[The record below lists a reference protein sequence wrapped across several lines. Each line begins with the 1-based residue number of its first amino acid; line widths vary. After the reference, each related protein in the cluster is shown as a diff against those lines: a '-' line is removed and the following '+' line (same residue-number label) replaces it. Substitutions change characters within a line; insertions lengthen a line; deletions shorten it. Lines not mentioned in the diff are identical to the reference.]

1 MTHAQYDTNSHV
13 RAIRQH
19 EPFRTYGNL
28 SGTPTAP
35 PWSGYLHGAAR
46 TQYLADLDAHR
57 IDYVLR
63 SYRTPIAWR
72 RTDGTWVIDHTRH
85 SAASDKA
92 LSQAIAVVRR
102 IDNVLEPTHIG
113 VNWRH
118 GLSPAQCAMLRDAV
132 LGPIRPTGQ
141 GKRTLYT
148 LLREGYVING
158 PFDTYTATDLGR
170 AVFYGYAVEVRYA
183 PFRLTAV
190 AA

>member
-1 MTHAQYDTNSHV
+1 MTHAQYDTDSHI
-13 RAIRQH
+13 RAIRALR
-19 EPFRTYGNL
+19 PFDTYGNL
-28 SGTPTAP
+28 SGSPVP
-35 PWSGYLHGAAR
+35 LNQPGYMHGAAR

-63 SYRTPIAWR
+63 SYWTPIAWR

-85 SAASDKA
+85 GAASDKA

-102 IDNVLEPTHIG
+102 MSDVLESTHIG

-118 GLSPAQCAMLRDAV
+118 GLSPAQYAMLQDAV
-132 LGPIRPTGQ
+132 LGPVKPTGQ

-170 AVFYGYAVEVRYA
+170 AVFFGYAVEVRYA